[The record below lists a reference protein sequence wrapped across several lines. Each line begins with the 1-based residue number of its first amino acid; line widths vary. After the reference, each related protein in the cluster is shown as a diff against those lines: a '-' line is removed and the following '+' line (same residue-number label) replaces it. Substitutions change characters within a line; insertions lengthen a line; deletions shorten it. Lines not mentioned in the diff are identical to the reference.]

1 MNSTVLDQIVATF
14 AAAIDGGFVAL
25 AASSLALLSVF
36 GLISFYTHMPAVV
49 MGGAQVGETLA
60 SFLWAVLRIG
70 VFYWLVYHLYGLT
83 FAAFLTFMQWGLAG
97 TGGQTL
103 TVADMLHPSTII
115 DAGFAAAY
123 PIQQFIAAYGS
134 GISGALNRG
143 IHFWTVDTYL
153 AVYWLVV
160 LAFAFVAVAMILT
173 LIEFKLAVMASAV
186 LLPWGVLTHVAF
198 ISELSIAW
206 IMASLVRVMLTTAIV
221 GIGVPLFGIFT
232 PNTTP
237 GGDPTQYSSIMMVIV
252 AIIFAILAWE
262 IPKRA
267 ATIGGRGMA
276 LALGGDT
283 LLLPAYS
290 GVRMTIAA
298 GTAAARELYGAGR
311 SAVNMV
317 QAYRAE
323 RIATRE
329 AQKSIT

>member
-1 MNSTVLDQIVATF
+1 
-14 AAAIDGGFVAL
+14 
-25 AASSLALLSVF
+25 
-36 GLISFYTHMPAVV
+36 
-49 MGGAQVGETLA
+49 
-60 SFLWAVLRIG
+60 
-70 VFYWLVYHLYGLT
+70 
-83 FAAFLTFMQWGLAG
+83 
-97 TGGQTL
+97 
-103 TVADMLHPSTII
+103 MLHPSTII

-206 IMASLVRVMLTTAIV
+206 ITASLVRVMLTTAIV